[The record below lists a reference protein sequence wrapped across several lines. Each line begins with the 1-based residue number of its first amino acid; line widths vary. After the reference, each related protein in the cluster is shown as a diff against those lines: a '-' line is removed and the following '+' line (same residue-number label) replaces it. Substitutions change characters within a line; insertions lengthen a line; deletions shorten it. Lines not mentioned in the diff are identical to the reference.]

1 MSRPLQ
7 LSGVNEKMFKAIFQL
22 EIGKIDRVVTN
33 NTRLCLWQTVR
44 TKRALN

>member
-33 NTRLCLWQTVR
+33 NTRFESVADCL
-44 TKRALN
+44 N